1 MGRYLGPHNKI
12 ARSLNFKAFGK
23 SFEKKYDKEK
33 SVVFKHRFTQKTE
46 YGCLLA
52 TKKKIL
58 LLYGLRE
65 KYLRTILKKAA
76 LQKKNL
82 EDTLIAFIES
92 RLDNIVYRLN
102 FAKTRSMCRQLVVH
116 KHILVND
123 KVVNIPSYMVK
134 IGDKISYNKNILGN
148 TNLVANFNDEVNIY
162 PWLQLDT
169 AKKVGTV
176 INIPEKADIP
186 EKIRWKDIIEFYS
199 R

>member
-1 MGRYLGPHNKI
+1 MGRYLGPQNKI
-12 ARSLNFKAFGK
+12 SRSLNFKVFGK

-33 SVVFKHRFTQKTE
+33 SVVFKHRFPKKTE
-46 YGCLLA
+46 YGALLA
-52 TKKKIL
+52 TKKKVL

-65 KYLRTILKKAA
+65 KYLRTILRKAA

-82 EDTLIAFIES
+82 EDTLISFVES
-92 RLDNIVYRLN
+92 RLDNVVYRLN
-102 FAKTRSMCRQLVVH
+102 FAKTRPMCRQLVAH

-123 KVVNIPSYMVK
+123 EVVNIPSYMVK
-134 IGDKISYNKNILGN
+134 IGDKISYHKNILEN
-148 TNLVANFNDEVNIY
+148 DNLVTNFNDDINMY

-169 AKKVGTV
+169 VKKVGTI
-176 INIPEKADIP
+176 INVPTKSDVP